1 VAAITTAIAHPARVL
16 GGGRLGYKPRVLR
29 FSQYA
34 DRFVNVYQSSHFILD
49 IKPCHGPEH
58 NTGFDGFIATFV
70 HDFLS
75 LPTEAFGD
83 GDSIIFL
90 NDRDRVIKRSHVVFR
105 DNGLLYRDGAK
116 EKPVNPRYGLIKSL
130 V

>member
-34 DRFVNVYQSSHFILD
+34 DRFFNVYPSSHVVFY
-49 IKPCHGPEH
+49 IKPRKGPEQK
-58 NTGFDGFIATFV
+58 TGFDGFIATFA
-70 HDFLS
+70 HDFPS
-75 LPTEAFGD
+75 LPADAFAD

-90 NDRDRVIKRSHVVFR
+90 NDRDRVIERSHLVFR
-105 DNGLLYRDGAK
+105 DNGLLYRDGA
-116 EKPVNPRYGLIKSL
+116 E
-130 V
+130 